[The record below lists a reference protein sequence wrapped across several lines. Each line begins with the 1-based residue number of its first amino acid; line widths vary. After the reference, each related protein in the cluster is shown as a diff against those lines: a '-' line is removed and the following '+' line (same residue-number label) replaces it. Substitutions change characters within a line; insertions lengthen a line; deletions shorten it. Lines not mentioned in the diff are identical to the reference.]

1 MSLPKTFWQ
10 WRLYGAGLE
19 NLRLE
24 EVELRHPGA
33 GEVLARIDAC
43 GICFSDVKIVRLGG
57 EHPRLRGRD
66 LSRHPVVM
74 GHEICCTIVEAGGDV
89 ADRFPIGS
97 RWTVQA
103 DVFHRGAGQAV
114 GYALEGGFGEYALFG
129 EPVLNGDEGC
139 YLIPVADRVS
149 DEAAALIE
157 PWACVAAALRIE
169 PRIAP
174 KEGGKMAIVCTESP
188 QADYAFSGLTSPV
201 FYSGP
206 AGGVRFEA
214 PAIPVDNWQH
224 HSPFDDI
231 VLFGNLPDEA
241 IIEAQSLLNRGGV
254 LTIVRHGAASGQLD
268 LGRIHYDGI
277 TVCATTNWD
286 AREAYRRNRPSR
298 LTPGGRLL
306 LFGAGGPMGRM
317 FAEQA
322 LSFDRPP
329 ALICAVDRHPD
340 RLRAL
345 KEFVGDRA
353 SLRLIDTGDADW
365 IEQARSLTAGAGYD
379 EIVYLSSSPDS
390 IADAWSLIGSDGV
403 LNLFAGLPKGQLADF
418 DLTPM
423 LARHARILGSSG
435 STVADMTEVA
445 RLTEAGRL
453 CPEKMAAAAG
463 GLAAVKEGIMATAE
477 RRYPGKIVIYPQQ
490 RNRPLR

>member
-1 MSLPKTFWQ
+1 MILPKTFWQ

-19 NLRLE
+19 SLRLE

-57 EHPRLRGRD
+57 DHPRLRGRD
-66 LSRHPVVM
+66 LSRHPVAM

-89 ADRFPIGS
+89 ASRFPIGS

-103 DVFHRGAGQAV
+103 DVFHQGVGKAV
-114 GYALEGGFGEYALFG
+114 GYALEGGFGEYTIFG

-139 YLIPVADRVS
+139 YLIPVADSVS

-169 PRIAP
+169 PRTAP
-174 KEGGKMAIVCTESP
+174 KEGGKMAIVCAESP
-188 QADYAFSGLTSPV
+188 QAAYTFSGLTGPV
-201 FYSGP
+201 VYSGP
-206 AGGVRFEA
+206 EGGVRFDV
-214 PAIPVDNWQH
+214 PAITKEKWQD
-224 HSPFDDI
+224 SAPFDDI
-231 VLFGNLPDEA
+231 ALFGNLPDET
-241 IIEAQSLLNRGGV
+241 IIEAQTLLNRGGV
-254 LTIVRHGAASGQLD
+254 LAIVRHGAVSGQLD

-277 TVCATTNWD
+277 AVCATTNWD
-286 AREAYRRNRPSR
+286 AREAYRRNRSSR
-298 LTPGGRLL
+298 LTPGGRLM

-322 LSFDRPP
+322 LSLDRPP
-329 ALICAVDRHPD
+329 TLICAVDRHPD

-353 SLRLIDTGDADW
+353 SLRLIDTSDADW
-365 IEQARSLTAGAGYD
+365 IGQARSLTNGAGYD

-390 IADAWSLIGSDGV
+390 IADAWSLIGSEGI
-403 LNLFAGLPKGQLADF
+403 LNLFAGIPKGQLADF

-435 STVADMTEVA
+435 STIADMAEVA

-453 CPEKMAAAAG
+453 CPERIAAAAG
-463 GLAAVKEGIMATAE
+463 GLAAVKEGVIATAE

-490 RNRPLR
+490 RDRPLR